1 MSLTYHIVNFTF
13 KRIVRILCRVDDS
26 QWHKFP
32 DKGPLLLVANHVNFV
47 EVPVMYTHLL
57 PRPVTGFVK
66 AENWEK
72 PFFRWL
78 FDLWGGIPLHRGEAD
93 MTAIRAGLAVLE
105 DKGMLTV
112 APEGTRT
119 GDGRL
124 RQGHPGTVIMALKSG
139 APILP
144 VAYWGHEMF
153 WPNFKRLRRTD
164 FNLRVGRP
172 FTLDPGNQRV
182 TKEIRQQM
190 ADEIMFQIAR
200 LLPEAYRGYYSDL
213 SQATETYLKFIPE
226 TEIHQAS

>member
-1 MSLTYHIVNFTF
+1 MSITFHVVNFTF

-32 DKGPLLLVANHVNFV
+32 QKGPLLLVANHVNFV
-47 EVPVMYTHLL
+47 EVPVMYTHLV

-78 FDLWGGIPLHRGEAD
+78 FNLWGGIPLHRGEAD
-93 MTAIRAGLAVLE
+93 MTAIRAGLSVLE

-144 VAYWGHEMF
+144 IAYWGHERF

-172 FTLDPGNQRV
+172 FTLDPGSQRV

-200 LLPEAYRGYYSDL
+200 LLPEEYRGYYNNL
-213 SQATETYLKFIPE
+213 SQATEEYLKFGPE
-226 TEIHQAS
+226 SPDA

>member
-1 MSLTYHIVNFTF
+1 MSLTFHVVNFTF

-32 DKGPLLLVANHVNFV
+32 SKGPLLLAANHVNFV
-47 EVPVMYTHLL
+47 EVPVMYTHLV

-66 AENWEK
+66 AENWEN
-72 PFFRWL
+72 PFLRWL

-93 MTAIRAGLAVLE
+93 MTAVRAGLAVLE
-105 DKGMLTV
+105 DGWMLTV

-124 RQGHPGTVIMALKSG
+124 RQGHPGIVIMALKSG
-139 APILP
+139 VPILP
-144 VAYWGHEMF
+144 VAYWGHEKF
-153 WPNFKRLRRTD
+153 WQNLKRLRRTD
-164 FNLRVGRP
+164 FNLGVGRP
-172 FTLDPGNQRV
+172 FLLEPGNQRV

-213 SQATETYLKFIPE
+213 SQATEDHLRFVRE
-226 TEIHQAS
+226 T